1 MEQQA
6 CTTQVQAPSG
16 LGFDEATEIEGR
28 FVESRAGGVCL
39 SACGPGCQRFPVCA
53 SFYSNNEVIPMY
65 QKILLAVDDS
75 HASEL
80 ALSQAII
87 LARSTGSEVKAL
99 FVVSSET
106 GGLIRKEGTSTE
118 PEISAT
124 GQRALAD
131 AAKLLQAAGIIHL
144 TKLSESHVLPEQ
156 IHEVIVA
163 EADAWNADLVVMGTH
178 GRRGVNRMV
187 LGSVSEG
194 VISKTAKPVLL
205 VRSALED

>member
-1 MEQQA
+1 
-6 CTTQVQAPSG
+6 
-16 LGFDEATEIEGR
+16 
-28 FVESRAGGVCL
+28 
-39 SACGPGCQRFPVCA
+39 
-53 SFYSNNEVIPMY
+53 MY

-87 LARSTGSEVKAL
+87 LARSTGSEVQAL

-144 TKLSESHVLPEQ
+144 TKLSESHVLPDQ